1 MDTLAQF
8 WPPFALNITAAAG
21 ERKVIL
27 RVVRDDDLVEMSNV
41 NEADIYGPEL
51 PPYAFCWLNGPYPE
65 RVAASFQFRWN
76 NRAQLKPE
84 SWSLDFVARD
94 AETGEV
100 IGGMDIRATNFAENR
115 TAETGSWVLYK
126 HQGIGYGSLIRH
138 ALIQLAFDVFGA
150 SRVETGWHEGNTA
163 SARVSEKLG
172 YSVFLTDRTSPVYDG
187 SLQPVIG
194 AALSP
199 DAYRRSDVTVTID
212 GVRPELAV
220 MLGFA
225 PAEPEH

>member
-8 WPPFALNITAAAG
+8 WPPFALTMTATDG
-21 ERKVIL
+21 ERSIIL
-27 RVVRDDDLVEMSNV
+27 RVVRDDDLVELSDIT
-41 NEADIYGPEL
+41 EADIYGSEVPS
-51 PPYAFCWLNGPYPE
+51 YAFVWLNAPYPE

-94 AETGEV
+94 ANTGEV
-100 IGGMDIRATNFAENR
+100 IGGMDIRATDFAKTR
-115 TAETGSWVLYK
+115 TVETGSWVFHK
-126 HQGIGYGSLIRH
+126 HQGSGYGSLMRH

-150 SRVETGWHEGNTA
+150 ARVETGWHEGNIA

-172 YSVFLTDRTSPVYDG
+172 YSVFPTDRTSPVYDG

-199 DAYRRSDVTVTID
+199 EAYRRSNVVVTID
-212 GVRPELAV
+212 GVCPELGA
-220 MLGFA
+220 MLGLTQA
-225 PAEPEH
+225 DRQK